1 VRTEERGQGVVEAA
15 IILPVL
21 LLLVFGLLG
30 VERVLHAETGV
41 QAVAHD
47 AARTAALANS
57 AAEAAQRGAA
67 AGLATAGM
75 YRLNPADLALTVD
88 AQDFRRGGR
97 VASRA
102 KYVVHFSDLPLLG
115 WASLPVSSTNL
126 QPVDRYRA
134 FPGGQP

>member
-75 YRLNPADLALTVD
+75 YRLDPADLGLTVD
-88 AQDFRRGGR
+88 AQDFQRGGR

-102 KYVVHFSDLPLLG
+102 QYVVRFSDLPLLG
-115 WASLPVSSTNL
+115 WLAIPVGSTNV

-134 FPGGQP
+134 FPGGKP